1 MLIYHMK
8 GGMKMKKILA
18 VAFVLALLAVASL
31 AVYAA
36 VPSLTIPGVN
46 AKDDLPKGCLDCHVK
61 SGSSDMTILTGMKK
75 LIADKKHPAASDKM
89 ISDMAGCATC
99 HKAGAKAGS
108 LGSVIHQMHFAGGTN
123 NAFVKSYSGNCTWC
137 HSVDLTNGA
146 VGVKGK

>member
-1 MLIYHMK
+1 
-8 GGMKMKKILA
+8 MKKILL
-18 VAFVLALLAVASL
+18 VAFVLSLIAVASL

-61 SGSSDMTILTGMKK
+61 SGNSDTTILAGMKK
-75 LIADKKHPAASDKM
+75 LIADKKHPAATDKM
-89 ISDMAGCATC
+89 ITDMAGCATC
-99 HKAGAKAGS
+99 HKAGAKAGT
-108 LGSVIHQMHFAGGTN
+108 LGGVIHQMHFAGGTN
-123 NAFVKSYSGNCTWC
+123 NAFVKNYSGNCTWC